1 MKVFATNKSKLL
13 PLIGRSVIVANH
25 KIAIFE
31 ITDGRIFA
39 IEDFC
44 PLTQAPLVDGL
55 VAGEYVFEPMRDYKI
70 SLVDG
75 KIQEPDQG
83 QVAVYPVILE
93 GDEIYLQ
100 LAD

>member
-13 PLIGRSVIVANH
+13 PLVGRSVTIGDQKMAL
-25 KIAIFE
+25 FE
-31 ITDGRIFA
+31 VSDGRIFA
-39 IEDFC
+39 IDDYC
-44 PLTQAPLVDGL
+44 PLTEAPLLEGM

-70 SLVDG
+70 SLLDG

-83 QVAVYPVILE
+83 QVAVYPVSVV
-93 GDEIYLQ
+93 GDKVYIE

>member
-1 MKVFATNKSKLL
+1 ME
-13 PLIGRSVIVANH
+13 GM
-25 KIAIFE
+25 
-31 ITDGRIFA
+31 
-39 IEDFC
+39 
-44 PLTQAPLVDGL
+44 

-83 QVAVYPVILE
+83 QVAVYPVSVV
-93 GDEIYLQ
+93 GDKVYIE